1 MGSTTTLLPLAILL
15 IAAKLAGA
23 VSVRFGLPS
32 VVGKILVGVLLGP
45 SVFGLFRTDALLSSV
60 ASVGVI
66 LLMFMAGVETDLV
79 QMRHVGMTSLLVA
92 CGGVLVPMGGG
103 IALMRAWGYA
113 WSASV
118 FVGVVLTATSVSV
131 TAQTLKELGRLR
143 SRVGT
148 VILGAAVIDD
158 VLGIILLSVVIGL
171 EGGGNPLRPLLSMS
185 LFFLIAFALGEWV
198 MPHLFRHL
206 SGLKSREASL
216 ALVFALVI
224 VAAWAA
230 ESFGKVAAITG
241 AYLFGL
247 AVARHPAEER
257 ERITYGIDL
266 VGYGLFVP
274 IFFVVVGLEAN
285 GSALADAPLFTALLI
300 AVAVLT
306 KVVGAF
312 AGGLA
317 GRLPTAEAFTVG
329 VGMVTRGEVALV
341 VATLGKE
348 AGILNGQLFAA
359 SLAMVLLTTIAT
371 PILLRFVAAPHV
383 AAPVVPQPAY
393 AAVTSGHE
401 PQRRVA

>member
-1 MGSTTTLLPLAILL
+1 MESTTTLLPLAILL
-15 IAAKLAGA
+15 VAAKFAGA
-23 VSVRFGLPS
+23 ISARFGMPS
-32 VVGKILVGVLLGP
+32 VVGKILIGVLLGP

-79 QMRHVGMTSLLVA
+79 QMRQVGVTSFLVA
-92 CGGVLVPMGGG
+92 CGGVLLPMGGG
-103 IALMRAWGYA
+103 IALMRMWGYA

-131 TAQTLKELGRLR
+131 TAQTLKELGQLR

-158 VLGIILLSVVIGL
+158 VLGIILLSVVVGL
-171 EGGGNPLRPLLSMS
+171 DGGGSPLRPLLSMGI
-185 LFFLIAFALGEWV
+185 FFLIAFALGEWV

-206 SGLKSREASL
+206 SSLKSREASL
-216 ALVFALVI
+216 ALVLALVI

-247 AVARHPAEER
+247 AVARRPAEER

-274 IFFVVVGLEAN
+274 VFFVVVGLEAN
-285 GSALADAPLFTALLI
+285 GSAIAAAPLFTALLI

-306 KVVGAF
+306 KAVGAF
-312 AGGLA
+312 VGGLA
-317 GRLPTAEAFTVG
+317 GRLPKAEAVTVG

-348 AGILNGQLFAA
+348 AGILNEQLFAA

-371 PILLRFVAAPHV
+371 PVLLWLVAAPYV
-383 AAPVVPQPAY
+383 ATPVISQPAY
-393 AAVTSGHE
+393 AAGGGQE
-401 PQRRVA
+401 AQRQAA

>member
-1 MGSTTTLLPLAILL
+1 MESTTTLLPLAVLL
-15 IAAKLAGA
+15 VAAKLAGA
-23 VSVRFGLPS
+23 IGARFGLPS
-32 VVGKILVGVLLGP
+32 VVGKIIIGVLLGP

-66 LLMFMAGVETDLV
+66 LLMFMAGAETDLV
-79 QMRHVGMTSLLVA
+79 QMREVGLTSLLVA

-118 FVGVVLTATSVSV
+118 FVGVVLAATSVSV

-158 VLGIILLSVVIGL
+158 VLGIVLLSVVVGL
-171 EGGGNPLRPLLSMS
+171 DGGRSPLWPLLSMG

-198 MPHLFRHL
+198 LPHLFRHL

-216 ALVFALVI
+216 ALVLALVI

-257 ERITYGIDL
+257 ERITYGVDL
-266 VGYGLFVP
+266 VGYSLFVP
-274 IFFVVVGLEAN
+274 IFFVMVGMEAD
-285 GSALADAPLFTALLI
+285 GRALAAAPLFTALLI

-306 KVVGAF
+306 KAVGAC
-312 AGGLA
+312 AGGLV
-317 GRLPTAEAFTVG
+317 GRLPKGEAFTVG

-348 AGILNGQLFAA
+348 AGVLDGQLFAA

-371 PILLRFVAAPHV
+371 PVLLRFVAAPHV
-383 AAPVVPQPAY
+383 VIPAIPQPAY
-393 AAVTSGHE
+393 ANGGGQET
-401 PQRRVA
+401 RRQAA

>member
-1 MGSTTTLLPLAILL
+1 MESTTTLLPLANLL
-15 IAAKLAGA
+15 VAAKFAGA
-23 VSVRFGLPS
+23 ISARFGMPS
-32 VVGKILVGVLLGP
+32 VVGKILIGVLLGP

-79 QMRHVGMTSLLVA
+79 QMRQVGVTSFLVA
-92 CGGVLVPMGGG
+92 CGGVLLPMGGG
-103 IALMRAWGYA
+103 IALMRMWGYA

-158 VLGIILLSVVIGL
+158 VLGIILLSVVVGL
-171 EGGGNPLRPLLSMS
+171 DGGGSPLRPLLSMGI
-185 LFFLIAFALGEWV
+185 FFLIAFALGEWV

-206 SGLKSREASL
+206 SSLKSREASL
-216 ALVFALVI
+216 ALVLALVI

-247 AVARHPAEER
+247 AVARRPAEER

-274 IFFVVVGLEAN
+274 VFFVVVGLEAN
-285 GSALADAPLFTALLI
+285 GSAIAAAPLFTALLI

-306 KVVGAF
+306 KAVGAF
-312 AGGLA
+312 VGGLA
-317 GRLPTAEAFTVG
+317 GRLPKAEAVTVG

-348 AGILNGQLFAA
+348 AGILNEQLFAA

-371 PILLRFVAAPHV
+371 PVLLRLVAAPHV
-383 AAPVVPQPAY
+383 ATPVISQPAY
-393 AAVTSGHE
+393 AAGGGQE
-401 PQRRVA
+401 AQRQAA